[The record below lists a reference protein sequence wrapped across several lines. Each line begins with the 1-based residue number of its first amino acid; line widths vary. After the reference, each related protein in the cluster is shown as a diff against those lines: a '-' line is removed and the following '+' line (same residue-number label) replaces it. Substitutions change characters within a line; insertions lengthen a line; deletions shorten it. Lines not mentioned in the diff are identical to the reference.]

1 MPQNKDLKRL
11 VRARMAASGE
21 NYTQAL
27 VHVRAGE
34 WLDPLPA
41 AWHLT
46 GSRADDYELRG
57 ADAEHRGH
65 PLPTPPGPRSPCT
78 SACCC
83 VAAVRWIWPGPAS
96 G

>member
-46 GSRADDYELRG
+46 GSRADDYELG
-57 ADAEHRGH
+57 L
-65 PLPTPPGPRSPCT
+65 LPGVSSRTVTGWSGSGSIRTP
-78 SACCC
+78 
-83 VAAVRWIWPGPAS
+83 AVRLAS
-96 G
+96 GR